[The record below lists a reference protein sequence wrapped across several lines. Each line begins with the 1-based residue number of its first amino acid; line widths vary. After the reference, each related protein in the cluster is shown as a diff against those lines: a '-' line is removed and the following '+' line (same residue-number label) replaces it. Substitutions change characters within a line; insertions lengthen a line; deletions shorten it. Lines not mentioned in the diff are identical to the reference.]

1 MKSSQEQF
9 KGQTYLL
16 VQQIGHIIGSNPP
29 QYLNNKG
36 RKIHKTQK
44 IRYLWT
50 KIKDDDKKSQY
61 LSGCQR

>member
-1 MKSSQEQF
+1 MKSSREQF

-16 VQQIGHIIGSNPP
+16 VQQIGHIIGSNPS

-44 IRYLWT
+44 IRYL
-50 KIKDDDKKSQY
+50 
-61 LSGCQR
+61 